1 MTAAALLTGPEPA
14 LGMEGGAA
22 HVARLGP
29 LPGVERRLIDVLD
42 RSELRGRG
50 GASFPVGAKWQSI
63 AHRSRGTAV
72 VLANGAEGEALSGKD
87 RLLMESRPHLVIDG
101 AFLAARAVKADEVI
115 FYIGTDLGQAA
126 ETMRRALAERGDT
139 PARVRILAAP
149 VRYVA
154 GEESA
159 AVHCANE
166 SVALPVTTPP
176 RPYERGV
183 GGHPTLVQNVET
195 LAHVGLIARFGD
207 AWFRDL
213 GRDSAAGTALVTVSS
228 GRPDRTVLEVAQGSS
243 VGEAVAA
250 AGRSVDGVGAVLLG
264 GFFGGW
270 VAATDAWRLPLDSV
284 ALRATGRSLG
294 CGVIGLLGD
303 DECGVRITAR
313 IAGYLAEQSAQQCG
327 PCVFG
332 LRAIAEAL
340 QRIAACRPE
349 PHDAARVLNWAIEV
363 RGRGACRHPDGAAGM
378 VLSALQVFES
388 EVTRHTQQLSCS
400 MPPPVPGAGR
410 WTW

>member
-1 MTAAALLTGPEPA
+1 MTGGALLAGPAPA
-14 LGMEGGAA
+14 QGMEGAAA

-29 LPGVERRLIDVLD
+29 LPGLERRLIGVLD

-63 AHRSRGTAV
+63 AWRSRGTAV

-101 AFLAARAVKADEVI
+101 AFLAARAVKAGEVI
-115 FYIGTDLGQAA
+115 FYIGEDLGHAE
-126 ETMRRALAERGDT
+126 ETMRRALAERGDA
-139 PARVRILAAP
+139 PARVRLIAAP
-149 VRYVA
+149 ARYVA

-166 SVALPVTTPP
+166 GVALPVTTPP

-207 AWFRDL
+207 SWFRDL
-213 GRDSAAGTALVTVSS
+213 GHDSAAGTALVTVSS
-228 GRPDRTVLEVAQGSS
+228 GKPDRTVLEVAQGSS
-243 VGEAVAA
+243 VGDAVVA
-250 AGRSVDGVGAVLLG
+250 AGRSVGGVGAILLG

-270 VAATDAWRLPLDSV
+270 VAATNAWHLPLDSV

-294 CGVIGLLGD
+294 CGVIGLLD
-303 DECGVRITAR
+303 NDECGVRVTAR

-340 QRIAACRPE
+340 QRIAACRPQ
-349 PHDAARVLNWAIEV
+349 PHDAARVLSWAIEV

-388 EVTRHTQQLSCS
+388 EVTRHTQRLSCG
-400 MPPPVPGAGR
+400 MPPPVPGGTR